1 MNYKE
6 YKGLDYAQLG
16 KDILEFWKENR
27 IFEKSVEVREG
38 APSFTFYEGPPSA
51 NGTPGIHHVMAR
63 TIKDMFCRYKTLR
76 GYQVKRKGGWDT
88 HGLPIELQVEK
99 ELGIKKDDIG
109 IKISIEDYNKKCRE
123 AVMRFTDRWLTMTEK
138 MGYWVDMEDP
148 YVTYK
153 NDYIE
158 SLWWLLKQLY
168 EKGLL
173 YKGYTI
179 QPYSPAAGT
188 GLSSHELNMP
198 GTYKDVKDT
207 TIVAQFKI
215 KLTGKSGYLFD
226 AADSDNIYILAWTTT
241 PWTLPA
247 NSALTVGKD
256 IDYVLITT
264 FNQYTHLPINVILA
278 KDLVGKYFSEKGK
291 DAKLGAYKEGDKV
304 IPWSIVMEFKGQHLE
319 GIQYEQLLP
328 YVQPLEDADK
338 AFRVILGDFVTTED
352 GTGVVHTAP
361 TFGADDFRVAKANGV
376 PGIMVRDENGKEVP
390 IVDKQGRFVSEIGE
404 FGGRFVKEQYYSAEE
419 QEDPDF
425 KPTDVLIAI
434 KLKEENRAF
443 KVEKYE
449 HPYPHCWRTDKPVLY
464 YPMDSWFIRTTALKD
479 RLVALNNTINWNPES
494 TGTGRFGNW
503 LENLVDW
510 NLSRSRYWG
519 TPLPIWRPSIVNFT
533 NKSENELNK
542 VVGSLKD
549 LETGFFYLSK
559 ENAQRLREETDQII
573 INYLVSLNY
582 DNPETVLPT
591 LNFEDFDLNNPANI
605 DWNFTK
611 GLLKWKENDYRIDN
625 IFRDLCY
632 YSFDDSTIEHIKK
645 YLIPASEFI
654 NMPEFDLHRPFVD
667 NLIFI
672 QSDFQEYHQSLLSVA
687 EEQNMAVLM
696 PPINDNGTRKKYLV
710 YTRETDL
717 IDVWFD
723 SGAMPYAQFHFPF
736 ENLDKYP
743 QSMGGTAANE
753 SLTSYP
759 ADFISEGV
767 DQTRG
772 WFFTLHAIA
781 GLLFDSVAFKNV
793 VSTGL
798 VLDKNGNKMS
808 KRLGNGID
816 PFETIDK
823 YGPDAPRWY
832 MITNAE
838 PWDNLKFNID
848 GVVEVQRKFFGT
860 LFNTYNFFAL
870 YANLDGYKIEQ
881 FNRVPKEQLSE
892 LDRWIISKVFSL
904 VKDVTEQFD
913 NYNPTKAGR
922 LIQDFVCDDLS
933 NWYVRLC
940 RRRFWQGEMTA
951 DKRAAYE
958 TLQHC
963 LAAVAQLMSP
973 IAPFFGEWLYRNL
986 TDHVREESIE
996 KNTPFKHESVHF
1008 TDWHTYDEYWVDK
1021 DLEASMQLAQDICSL
1036 VHSLRKGNKIKVRQ
1050 PLSKVLIPVLSEKIR
1065 EQIEHVAPIIMS
1077 EVNVKAVE
1085 FVSDDTGIL
1094 KKKIKP
1100 NFKALG
1106 PKYGPKMKEVAG
1118 IINGLNAADISVIEK
1133 EGVLVSGEYSLLRDD
1148 VEIIAEDVPGWLVA
1162 SQGSLTVALDV
1173 TITEELRR
1181 EGLARDVVNRIQNL
1195 RKDSGFEVTD
1205 KIKITVQDNSP
1216 ELAEA
1221 VTSNKDYICQEV
1233 QAVSLDLVA
1242 DLNGSATEIEIDE
1255 FLLKV
1260 KIEVAN

>member
-6 YKGLDYAQLG
+6 YKGLDYAQVG

-99 ELGIKKDDIG
+99 ELGIRKDDIG

-226 AADSDNIYILAWTTT
+226 TADSDNIYILAWTTT

-304 IPWSIVMEFKGQHLE
+304 IPWSILMEFKGQHLE

-390 IVDKQGRFVSEIGE
+390 IVDKQGRFVPEIGE

-519 TPLPIWRPSIVNFT
+519 TPLPIWRTEEGEEKCIGSVAELT
-533 NKSENELNK
+533 EELEKALASTALTQEQRAKNESFLQ
-542 VVGSLKD
+542 
-549 LETGFFYLSK
+549 SK
-559 ENAQRLREETDQII
+559 GTEA
-573 INYLVSLNY
+573 
-582 DNPETVLPT
+582 
-591 LNFEDFDLNNPANI
+591 
-605 DWNFTK
+605 
-611 GLLKWKENDYRIDN
+611 
-625 IFRDLCY
+625 
-632 YSFDDSTIEHIKK
+632 
-645 YLIPASEFI
+645 
-654 NMPEFDLHRPFVD
+654 FDLHRPYVD
-667 NLIFI
+667 EIFLV
-672 QSDFQEYHQSLLSVA
+672 SDSGKV
-687 EEQNMAVLM
+687 M
-696 PPINDNGTRKKYLV
+696 
-710 YTRETDL
+710 TRETDL

-743 QSMGGTAANE
+743 QSMGGTAADE

-881 FNRVPKEQLSE
+881 FDRVPKEQLSE
-892 LDRWIISKVFSL
+892 LDRWIISKVYSL

-940 RRRFWQGEMTA
+940 RRRFWQGEMTT

-973 IAPFFGEWLYRNL
+973 ISPFFGEWLYRNL

-1008 TDWHTYDEYWVDK
+1008 TDWHTYDEYWVDRE
-1021 DLEASMQLAQDICSL
+1021 LEASMQLAQDICSL

-1050 PLSKVLIPVLSEKIR
+1050 PLSKVLIPVLSEKVR

-1085 FVSDDTGIL
+1085 FVSDDSGIL

-1106 PKYGPKMKEVAG
+1106 PKYGPKMKEVAAV
-1118 IINGLNAADISVIEK
+1118 INGLSAADISVIEK
-1133 EGVLVSGEYSLLRDD
+1133 EGVLVSGDFSLLRDD

-1221 VTSNKDYICQEV
+1221 VSSNKEYICQEV
-1233 QAVSLDLVA
+1233 QAISLELVT

-1260 KIEVAN
+1260 KIEVAG

>member
-6 YKGLDYAQLG
+6 YKGLDYAQVG

-99 ELGIKKDDIG
+99 ELGIRKDDIG

-226 AADSDNIYILAWTTT
+226 TADSDNIYILAWTTT

-304 IPWSIVMEFKGQHLE
+304 IPWAILMEFKGQHLE

-390 IVDKQGRFVSEIGE
+390 IVDKQGRFVPEIGE

-519 TPLPIWRPSIVNFT
+519 TPLPIWRTEEGEEKCIGSVAELT
-533 NKSENELNK
+533 GELEKALASTALTDEQRAKNESFLQ
-542 VVGSLKD
+542 
-549 LETGFFYLSK
+549 SK
-559 ENAQRLREETDQII
+559 GTEA
-573 INYLVSLNY
+573 
-582 DNPETVLPT
+582 
-591 LNFEDFDLNNPANI
+591 
-605 DWNFTK
+605 
-611 GLLKWKENDYRIDN
+611 
-625 IFRDLCY
+625 
-632 YSFDDSTIEHIKK
+632 
-645 YLIPASEFI
+645 
-654 NMPEFDLHRPFVD
+654 FDLHRPYVD
-667 NLIFI
+667 EIFLV
-672 QSDFQEYHQSLLSVA
+672 SDSGKV
-687 EEQNMAVLM
+687 M
-696 PPINDNGTRKKYLV
+696 
-710 YTRETDL
+710 TRETDL

-743 QSMGGTAANE
+743 QSMGGTAADE

-881 FNRVPKEQLSE
+881 FDRVPKEQLSE
-892 LDRWIISKVFSL
+892 LDRWITSKVYSL

-940 RRRFWQGEMTA
+940 RRRFWQGEMTT

-963 LAAVAQLMSP
+963 LTAVSQLMSP

-1050 PLSKVLIPVLSEKIR
+1050 PLSKVLIPVLNEKVR

-1085 FVSDDTGIL
+1085 FVSDDSGIL

-1106 PKYGPKMKEVAG
+1106 PKYGPKMKEVAAL
-1118 IINGLNAADISVIEK
+1118 INGLSAADISMIEK
-1133 EGVLVSGEYSLLRDD
+1133 EGVLVVGDFSLLRDD

-1173 TITEELRR
+1173 TVTEELRR

-1205 KIKITVQDNSP
+1205 KIKITVQDNNP

-1233 QAVSLDLVA
+1233 QAISLELVT

-1260 KIEVAN
+1260 KIEVAG